1 MTNWPAPTI
10 VASKCFD
17 LYGLECTLGSMVGR
31 LMTEPVKKT
40 RRRRV
45 GNRAFDAHVGQ
56 RVRLR
61 RTLLGMSQER
71 LGDALGLTFQQ
82 VQKYERGA
90 NRISA
95 GTLYRLAQILDVPIS
110 FFFDGIEEL
119 PGGAGGAPLPTDAG
133 DALLTR
139 REARILRLSRQAPGE
154 IVEQM
159 VGLLA
164 AVCRDPAD
172 VEVVEIVEGG
182 EGLTEAATAPRRRY
196 GAVWDPTDIGETGT
210 GARRSR

>member
-1 MTNWPAPTI
+1 
-10 VASKCFD
+10 
-17 LYGLECTLGSMVGR
+17 
-31 LMTEPVKKT
+31 MTEPVKKT

-110 FFFDGIEEL
+110 FFFDGIEDVE
-119 PGGAGGAPLPTDAG
+119 GGTGGAPLPTDAG

-164 AVCRDPAD
+164 AVCRDPAEAD
-172 VEVVEIVEGG
+172 GAEGA
-182 EGLTEAATAPRRRY
+182 EALTDAGAAARRRRY
-196 GAVWDPTDIGETGT
+196 GAVWDPTDIADTGT
-210 GARRSR
+210 GGRRGR

>member
-1 MTNWPAPTI
+1 
-10 VASKCFD
+10 
-17 LYGLECTLGSMVGR
+17 
-31 LMTEPVKKT
+31 
-40 RRRRV
+40 
-45 GNRAFDAHVGQ
+45 
-56 RVRLR
+56 
-61 RTLLGMSQER
+61 MSQER

-110 FFFDGIEEL
+110 FFFDGIEEV

-164 AVCRDPAD
+164 AVCR
-172 VEVVEIVEGG
+172 E
-182 EGLTEAATAPRRRY
+182 
-196 GAVWDPTDIGETGT
+196 PT
-210 GARRSR
+210 R

>member
-1 MTNWPAPTI
+1 MKHPIDVN
-10 VASKCFD
+10 
-17 LYGLECTLGSMVGR
+17 VGR
-31 LMTEPVKKT
+31 RIRQ
-40 RRRRV
+40 RRWM
-45 GNRAFDAHVGQ
+45 
-56 RVRLR
+56 
-61 RTLLGMSQER
+61 LGMTQQHLAQSV
-71 LGDALGLTFQQ
+71 GIKFQQ
-82 VQKYERGA
+82 IQKYESGM
-90 NRISA
+90 NRVSA
-95 GTLYRLAQILDVPIS
+95 SRLYEIALALDVPIS

>member
-1 MTNWPAPTI
+1 
-10 VASKCFD
+10 
-17 LYGLECTLGSMVGR
+17 
-31 LMTEPVKKT
+31 MTEPLKKT

-71 LGDALGLTFQQ
+71 LGDALELTFQQ

-110 FFFDGIEEL
+110 FFFDGIEETS
-119 PGGAGGAPLPTDAG
+119 GAGGGPLPTDSG

-139 REARILRLSRQAPGE
+139 REARILRLSRQAPGD

-164 AVCRDPAD
+164 AVCREPTDAE
-172 VEVVEIVEGG
+172 VEVAVA
-182 EGLTEAATAPRRRY
+182 AATGTETAAAAASRRRRY
-196 GAVWDPTDIGETGT
+196 GAVWDPADIDESE
-210 GARRSR
+210 RRGG

>member
-1 MTNWPAPTI
+1 
-10 VASKCFD
+10 
-17 LYGLECTLGSMVGR
+17 MVDR

-110 FFFDGIEEL
+110 FFFDGIEDV
-119 PGGAGGAPLPTDAG
+119 PGGEAGSPLPTDAG

-154 IVEQM
+154 IIEQM

-164 AVCRDPAD
+164 AVCREPA
-172 VEVVEIVEGG
+172 EAEAEGG
-182 EGLTEAATAPRRRY
+182 ESATEAGEAAASRRRRY
-196 GAVWDPTDIGETGT
+196 GAVWDPADIDET
-210 GARRSR
+210 RRRGR